1 MELSHVAL
9 LWLAAFAGGFTQG
22 LAGFGSTLVALPIL
36 ALVLDLKV
44 AVPVCTTLAVTLNI
58 VMIVRLRGHV
68 RRGLLVLLI
77 ASSLPAMPFGAYI
90 LRVVSGDWLK
100 LALAVAILV
109 FVVVQGRPGAQAS
122 TAGLG
127 RGWGVLAGL
136 VAGGMGGAI
145 GINGPPI
152 VAWMSRLGL
161 PRDALRATL
170 VSYFFL
176 AGCGVVA
183 SQAGAGLVTGAVLG
197 RTGLALPALGAG
209 IFAGMK
215 LCGRV
220 SEAAFR
226 RIILAILAFNAVM
239 LLAQGLA
246 GLIGR

>member
-36 ALVLDLKV
+36 ALSLDLKV
-44 AVPVCTTLAVTLNI
+44 AVPVGTTLAVVLNI
-58 VMIVRLRGHV
+58 VIIARLRDHV
-68 RRGLLVLLI
+68 RRGPLLLLI
-77 ASSLPAMPFGAYI
+77 LAALPAIPFGAYL

-100 LALAVAILV
+100 LVLATAISA
-109 FVVVQGRPGAQAS
+109 FVVSQGRPGAQAS
-122 TAGLG
+122 TAGRG

-136 VAGGMGGAI
+136 VAGCMGGAI

-152 VAWMSRLGL
+152 VAWMTRQGL

-176 AGCGVVA
+176 AGCGAVA
-183 SQAGAGLVTGAVLG
+183 SQAAAGLVTGPVLA
-197 RTGLALPALGAG
+197 RTGVALPALAAG

-246 GLIGR
+246 GLLGR

>member
-1 MELSHVAL
+1 MALSHLVL

-44 AVPVCTTLAVTLNI
+44 AVPVCTTLAVTLNL
-58 VMIVRLRGHV
+58 VMVVRLRGHV

-77 ASSLPAMPFGAYI
+77 VSSLPAMPFGAYI

-100 LALAVAILV
+100 LVLAAAILV
-109 FVVVQGRPGAQAS
+109 FVIMQGRPGAQVS
-122 TAGLG
+122 TAGRG

-176 AGCGVVA
+176 AGCGVVT
-183 SQAGAGLVTGAVLG
+183 SQAAAGLVTRAVLG
-197 RTGLALPALGAG
+197 RTGLALPALAAG
-209 IFAGMK
+209 IFVGMK

-220 SEAAFR
+220 GEAAFR
-226 RIILAILAFNAVM
+226 RIILAILAFNAVT

-246 GLIGR
+246 GLLGR